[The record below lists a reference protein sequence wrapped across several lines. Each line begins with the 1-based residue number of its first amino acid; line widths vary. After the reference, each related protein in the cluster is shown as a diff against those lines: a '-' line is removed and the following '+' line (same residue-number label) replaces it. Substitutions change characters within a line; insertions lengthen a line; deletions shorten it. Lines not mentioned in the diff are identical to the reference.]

1 MKISTINIIGS
12 GNVAFHYHKIMKER
26 GYEVKIISSR
36 KEFILDDVE
45 SDVVIIAVKDD
56 AIREVLNRL
65 PRVKTL
71 LLHTSGFT
79 PSEILSQKA
88 DNYGS
93 LYPLQSLN
101 KKKDIDFLK
110 VPLCFYVN
118 NKDYLECLKTFAKSL
133 STLTCLL
140 SDEQRQYLHISAVFA
155 NNFTNHLFG
164 ISKEILDRN
173 NIPFEM
179 LFPIIDRTIEN
190 VKTSDDIFSLQTG
203 PAVRG
208 DVNIINQHIERLSD
222 RERELYLAINKSI
235 VDYHKHKL

>member
-36 KEFILDDVE
+36 KEFVLDDVE

-88 DNYGS
+88 DSYGC

-101 KKKDIDFLK
+101 KKKNIDFLK

-118 NKDYLECLKTFAKSL
+118 NKDYLECLKTFAESL

>member
-79 PSEILSQKA
+79 PSGILSQKA

-118 NKDYLECLKTFAKSL
+118 NKDYLECLKTFAESL

>member
-1 MKISTINIIGS
+1 MKISTINIIGR
-12 GNVAFHYHKIMKER
+12 GNVAFHYHKIMKEK
-26 GYEVKIISSR
+26 GYEVRIIPSR
-36 KEFILDDVE
+36 KEFVLDDVE

-88 DNYGS
+88 DNYGC

-101 KKKDIDFLK
+101 KKKNIDFLK

-118 NKDYLECLKTFAKSL
+118 NEDYLECLKAFAESL
-133 STLTCLL
+133 SVLTCFL

-190 VKTSDDIFSLQTG
+190 LKTSDDIFSLQTG

-208 DVNIINQHIERLSD
+208 DVSIINQHIKRLSD
-222 RERELYLAINKSI
+222 REREIYLAINKSI
-235 VDYHKHKL
+235 VDYHKRQL

>member
-36 KEFILDDVE
+36 KEFVLDDVE

-79 PSEILSQKA
+79 PSGILSQKA

-118 NKDYLECLKTFAKSL
+118 NKDYLECLKTFAESL

>member
-1 MKISTINIIGS
+1 MKIKTINIIGS
-12 GNVAFHYHKIMKER
+12 GNVAFHYHKIMKEK
-26 GYEVKIISSR
+26 GYDVNIIPSR
-36 KEFILDDVE
+36 KEFVLSDVE

-56 AIREVLNRL
+56 AIREVLDKL
-65 PRVKTL
+65 PNVEGL

-79 PSEILSQKA
+79 KTDILSQKA
-88 DNYGS
+88 VNYGC

-101 KKKDIDFLK
+101 KIKDIDFSK

-118 NKDYLECLKTFAKSL
+118 NKENLEALKEFAESL
-133 STLTCLL
+133 SSLTCFL

-155 NNFTNHLFG
+155 NNFTNHLLG
-164 ISKEILDRN
+164 ISKDILDKN

-190 VKTSDDIFSLQTG
+190 IKTSEDIFSLQTG

-208 DVNIINQHIERLSD
+208 DVNIVNKHIERLSEK
-222 RERELYLAINKSI
+222 EREIYSAVNKSI
-235 VDYHKHKL
+235 IDYHKQ

>member
-1 MKISTINIIGS
+1 M
-12 GNVAFHYHKIMKER
+12 
-26 GYEVKIISSR
+26 
-36 KEFILDDVE
+36 
-45 SDVVIIAVKDD
+45 
-56 AIREVLNRL
+56 
-65 PRVKTL
+65 
-71 LLHTSGFT
+71 
-79 PSEILSQKA
+79 
-88 DNYGS
+88 
-93 LYPLQSLN
+93 QSLN

-118 NKDYLECLKTFAKSL
+118 NKDYLECLKTFAESL